1 VKNHSPKIEPIMRV
15 GEYVVVFLG
24 TKILAGKVTKLFD
37 DGTCEVDIPK
47 HPPIRLPQEEV
58 LE

>member
-1 VKNHSPKIEPIMRV
+1 MRV
-15 GEYVVVFLG
+15 GEYVVAFLK
-24 TKILAGKVTKLFD
+24 TNTLTGKVTKLFD

-58 LE
+58 LEEFPDEA